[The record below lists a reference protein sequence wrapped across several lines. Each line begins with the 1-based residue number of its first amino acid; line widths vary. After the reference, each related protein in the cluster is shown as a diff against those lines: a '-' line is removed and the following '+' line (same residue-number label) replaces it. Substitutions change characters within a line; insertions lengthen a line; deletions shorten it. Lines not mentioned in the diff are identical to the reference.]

1 MKKPSYILMAM
12 LVSVLACTP
21 ESENDESQI
30 TSETFEQFEEV
41 NDQSIKKGEIKD
53 SDVLD
58 RLYWFL
64 DFFGRIQ
71 LVYP

>member
-41 NDQSIKKGEIKD
+41 DDQSIKKGEIKD
-53 SDVLD
+53 SDV
-58 RLYWFL
+58 
-64 DFFGRIQ
+64 
-71 LVYP
+71 